1 MVMVMMLRW
10 WWGRLLLQLILLNL
24 NAKLRGKVLFSWL
37 RGGDGRVDQGGS
49 SGGGRVGGVGDIV
62 VVSASSSLLEGI
74 EVGHVYASGR
84 SLGGVNRVAIL
95 VFRVGVVQAWP
106 LVTEV

>member
-74 EVGHVYASGR
+74 EVGHVYAAAAAWAVSTESPYSSSG
-84 SLGGVNRVAIL
+84 SGSSKLGL
-95 VFRVGVVQAWP
+95 
-106 LVTEV
+106 L